1 MSASVRREM
10 ATGAC
15 VGITD
20 IAAVYPLAVLATRR
34 ENGMTL
40 AAAVRARSFWAG
52 GYTAGTLLVPYS
64 MAVESLSNEMR
75 RKAVSIGGFHEDDVM
90 GHFAAASG
98 TSVLVTFL
106 GLQPIEKKMTMDQML
121 ESSAQKNGAARRGNP
136 FLQPLVEISAYTKVH
151 GVRALYAGAIPL
163 LLRELCYISSITVAN
178 PIATKYLERTSG
190 GGGSIVQGTAAAFSV
205 GPALH
210 TRTLEGLI

>member
-1 MSASVRREM
+1 
-10 ATGAC
+10 
-15 VGITD
+15 
-20 IAAVYPLAVLATRR
+20 
-34 ENGMTL
+34 
-40 AAAVRARSFWAG
+40 
-52 GYTAGTLLVPYS
+52 
-64 MAVESLSNEMR
+64 
-75 RKAVSIGGFHEDDVM
+75 
-90 GHFAAASG
+90 
-98 TSVLVTFL
+98 
-106 GLQPIEKKMTMDQML
+106 MDQML

-205 GPALH
+205 GAMAGMVSAPFQTINAMMKSEANRGKRLPSIF
-210 TRTLEGLI
+210 REIFAPGVFDGVQGCGLGQGSAASGAGWRAASTTDTESSSRLIP